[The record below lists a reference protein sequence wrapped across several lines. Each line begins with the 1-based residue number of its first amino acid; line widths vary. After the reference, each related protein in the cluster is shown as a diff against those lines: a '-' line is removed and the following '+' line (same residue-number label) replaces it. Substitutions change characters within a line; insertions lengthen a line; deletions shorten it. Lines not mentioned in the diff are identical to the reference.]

1 MLPVHTSNASDLLQP
16 PLAARRQLAAS
27 LQATIT
33 LPNTPCLDLTPSML
47 AKLKNKMS
55 TPTKAHK
62 RRPTISAPIPIPT
75 CLQPQPVT
83 QEDAWATLAAAYEA
97 KAARSPASSI
107 SSAPSSCYSRSR
119 DSRSSASSVEV
130 STPCRAQRHAAQAE
144 AEDVSTPVQIA
155 MPQRFRSSASSA
167 TSWDVLHELIDDSY
181 ELQADDAASVF
192 SHTSIVTDYEEGQY
206 TIKRAEVVAL

>member
-1 MLPVHTSNASDLLQP
+1 
-16 PLAARRQLAAS
+16 
-27 LQATIT
+27 
-33 LPNTPCLDLTPSML
+33 ML

-119 DSRSSASSVEV
+119 DSRSSASSIEV
-130 STPCRAQRHAAQAE
+130 STPCRAQRHAAQVE
-144 AEDVSTPVQIA
+144 AEDTSTPVQIA
-155 MPQRFRSSASSA
+155 MPMPQRFRSSSASSA

-192 SHTSIVTDYEEGQY
+192 SHTSIVTDYEDGQY